1 MSLLHERLKQE
12 RIRLNHTQVS
22 FAALGGVK
30 KNAQR
35 QYENGER
42 SPNADYLIK
51 IGEIGANVPYILYG
65 TINSVPVE
73 GDLASSSGI
82 TNELIEIPC
91 YGHVTDTHHAK
102 DSPKSY
108 WFPREWF
115 VSRHLPEKNI
125 VLVDMAGDSMLP
137 HLRNKDLVFV
147 DTSKKTIGK
156 GQTFAVRMDNN
167 VLVNNFQFIAK
178 KILQVSGFNS
188 AYPLYTIDLSDES
201 LVMEIIG
208 QVITSVHQW

>member
-1 MSLLHERLKQE
+1 MSLLSERLKQE
-12 RIRLNHTQVS
+12 RIRLNYTQVS

-51 IGEIGANVPYILYG
+51 IGEIGANLPYILYG
-65 TINSVPVE
+65 AMNSLQE
-73 GDLASSSGI
+73 ERNLASSGM

-91 YGHVTDTHHAK
+91 YGRVTDTHHAK

-115 VSRHLPEKNI
+115 VARHLPEKNI
-125 VLVDMAGDSMLP
+125 VLVDMVGDSMLP
-137 HLRNKDLVFV
+137 HLKNKDLVFV

-156 GQTFAVRMDNN
+156 GQTFAIRMDNN

-178 KILQVSGFNS
+178 KILQVSGFNN
-188 AYPLYTIDLSDES
+188 AYPLYTIDLSDDS